1 MDNAPWHRKTV
12 RLVETEKRS
21 EYSDISRSVTLVS
34 LPPYSPDLNP
44 IEQVWRVTRK
54 ENTHNVFFPDIDTLV
69 KTVDDAFAEW
79 AQPNKQ
85 LASLCSFK

>member
-1 MDNAPWHRKTV
+1 M
-12 RLVETEKRS
+12 RLVEKKKRS

-79 AQPNKQ
+79 AQPN
-85 LASLCSFK
+85 